1 MSSFQINGQDPPA
14 GGIPK
19 QSGYGFILPGPV
31 ASDAI
36 GRPVKNDNDEPRLEL
51 TFSRLNKTSWN
62 WYCSF
67 LASHRMYGILTS
79 IRTLNPYQY
88 TVAGGPEWVTFTGDN
103 IVLNKPKYGAI
114 EFGNFFD
121 VTIEVRGLE

>member
-19 QSGYGFILPGPV
+19 QSGYAFFLPGPV
-31 ASDAI
+31 ASDAM
-36 GRPVKNDNDEPRLEL
+36 GRPVLNDNDEPRLEL
-51 TFSRLNKTSWN
+51 TFSRLNKASWN

-67 LASHRMYGILTS
+67 LAAHRMYGVLTS

-103 IVLNKPKYGAI
+103 IVLNKPGYGAI
-114 EFGNFFD
+114 EFGSFFD
-121 VTIEVRGLE
+121 VTIEIRGLE